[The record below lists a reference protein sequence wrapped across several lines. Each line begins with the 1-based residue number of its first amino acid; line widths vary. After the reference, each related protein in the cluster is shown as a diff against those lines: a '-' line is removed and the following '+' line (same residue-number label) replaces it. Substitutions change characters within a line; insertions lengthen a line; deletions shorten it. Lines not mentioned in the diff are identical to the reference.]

1 MAAAMGRILS
11 AVTRGRFMLIRCWG
25 ARGSIPVSGPEYI
38 KYGGDTTCL
47 EIRTRSDDIIIVDAG
62 TGIRR
67 LGNQLIKE
75 GRYRY
80 NFILT
85 HGHWDHLMGF
95 PFFKPL
101 FLEYPEI
108 IMHRGPFHKK
118 FMESMFSKVMAP
130 PNFPVRYSNLKA
142 RIIHNEGHPEK
153 FEIGSMTVVPIQIS
167 HPNTGKGYKFIEDGK
182 SFVFLTDNEQG
193 FMHPGGLHNK
203 EYLAFCKG
211 ADLLMHDAE
220 YTPQEY
226 KLLIEWG
233 HSSYMDVLELAFKA
247 GVKQLGLFHHNQERT
262 DAEVDE
268 IVEACQRAIQK
279 RNSPLKCFAVGANM
293 SFEL

>member
-1 MAAAMGRILS
+1 MI
-11 AVTRGRFMLIRCWG
+11 IRCWG
-25 ARGSIPVSGPEYI
+25 SRGSIPVSGREYI

-47 EIRTRSDDIIIVDAG
+47 EIRTKSDDIIIVDAG

-67 LGNQLIKE
+67 LGNELIRE
-75 GRYRY
+75 GRYHY
-80 NFILT
+80 NFLLT

-101 FLEYPEI
+101 FLQHPEI
-108 IMHRGPFHKK
+108 RMHRGPFHKK

-130 PNFPVRYSNLKA
+130 PNFPVRYSDLKA
-142 RIIHNEGHPEK
+142 RIVYEEGNPEK
-153 FEIGSMTVVPIQIS
+153 FRIGSVMVVPIQIS

-182 SFVFLTDNEQG
+182 TFVFLTDNELG
-193 FMHPGGLHNK
+193 FVHPGGLTSTD
-203 EYLAFCKG
+203 YLRFCEG

-233 HSSYMDVLELAFKA
+233 HSSYLDVLELAFKA
-247 GVKQLGLFHHNQERT
+247 GVKQLGLFHLNQERT
-262 DAEVDE
+262 DEEVDE
-268 IVEACQRAIQK
+268 MVAASRKIISDRGIQME
-279 RNSPLKCFAVGANM
+279 CFAVGSDM
-293 SFEL
+293 IFEL